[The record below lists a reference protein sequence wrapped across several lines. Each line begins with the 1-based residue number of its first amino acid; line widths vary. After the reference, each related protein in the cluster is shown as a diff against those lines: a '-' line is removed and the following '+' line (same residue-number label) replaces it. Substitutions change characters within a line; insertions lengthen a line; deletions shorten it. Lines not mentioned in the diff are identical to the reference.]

1 MSTKRFKKSVFDVI
15 YVQKRLLSVLYNY
28 FLRYALPQ
36 KVSGKVLNS
45 DTRFS
50 TEVFTII

>member
-1 MSTKRFKKSVFDVI
+1 MSTKRFKKSVFDVVD
-15 YVQKRLLSVLYNY
+15 VQKRLLSVLII
-28 FLRYALPQ
+28 FLRYTLPQ

-50 TEVFTII
+50 TEIFTII